1 MLLIGRKLKLILMNL
16 NTMFKGKIMNDLK
29 LEQIDPKLV
38 VARPTLKRHVR
49 GASVTP
55 SPSLTIAYALVYGL
69 CGAVVAGQIA
79 YLLVSYIGQ

>member
-1 MLLIGRKLKLILMNL
+1 
-16 NTMFKGKIMNDLK
+16 MNDTK
-29 LEQIDPKLV
+29 QENINPKLV
-38 VARPTLKRHVR
+38 VARPTLKRRVR

-79 YLLVSYIGQ
+79 YTLAQWL

>member
-1 MLLIGRKLKLILMNL
+1 MN
-16 NTMFKGKIMNDLK
+16 NTKQENIN
-29 LEQIDPKLV
+29 PKLV
-38 VARPTLKRHVR
+38 VRTRPTLKRRVR

-79 YLLVSYIGQ
+79 YTLAQWL

>member
-1 MLLIGRKLKLILMNL
+1 MN
-16 NTMFKGKIMNDLK
+16 NTKPENIN
-29 LEQIDPKLV
+29 PKLV
-38 VARPTLKRHVR
+38 VRTRPTLKRRVR

-79 YLLVSYIGQ
+79 YTLAHWL

>member
-1 MLLIGRKLKLILMNL
+1 MLLIGLRMKLILTNL

-38 VARPTLKRHVR
+38 VARPTLKRRVR

-55 SPSLTIAYALVYGL
+55 STSLTIAYALVYGL

-79 YLLVSYIGQ
+79 YTLAHWL

>member
-1 MLLIGRKLKLILMNL
+1 MKLILMKQGM
-16 NTMFKGKIMNDLK
+16 MFKGKIMNDLK
-29 LEQIDPKLV
+29 LEQIDQKLV
-38 VARPTLKRHVR
+38 VARPTLKRRVR

-55 SPSLTIAYALVYGL
+55 SHSLTIAYALVYGL

>member
-1 MLLIGRKLKLILMNL
+1 MMKQGM
-16 NTMFKGKIMNDLK
+16 MFKGKIMNDLK
-29 LEQIDPKLV
+29 LEQIDQKLV